1 MTNTS
6 TQTAVGVPQWDV
18 TDRLRKSLRTG
29 KVSVQEMAELL
40 GVDRKT
46 VGNYLNGRT
55 GPSVATLRVWAM
67 RCGVRFDWLRDGVVD
82 LRTPD
87 PVPGQEIL
95 ASGCTGEDAGQ
106 VIAFPIRVLEDI
118 EDLALTG

>member
-1 MTNTS
+1 MTNTA

-29 KVSVQEMAELL
+29 KVSVQEMAQLL
-40 GVDRKT
+40 DVDRKT

-67 RCGVRFDWLRDGVVD
+67 RCGVRFDWLRDGIVD

-95 ASGCTGEDAGQ
+95 ASGCTGDGAGGN
-106 VIAFPIRVLEDI
+106 VVKVDFGREELD
-118 EDLALTG
+118 DLAHVG